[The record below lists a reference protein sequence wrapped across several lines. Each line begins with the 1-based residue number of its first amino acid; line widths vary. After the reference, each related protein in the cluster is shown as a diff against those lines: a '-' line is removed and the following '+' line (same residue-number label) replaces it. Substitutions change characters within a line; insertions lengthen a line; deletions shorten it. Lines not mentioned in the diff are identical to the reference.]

1 MARRPLHER
10 EIRKLLKF
18 ARTSIAV
25 TLPIELARELKWRAG
40 QKVTVKKQGSKLI
53 IEDWKSS

>member
-10 EIRKLLKF
+10 SIRKLLKF

-25 TLPIELARELKWRAG
+25 TLPIELVRELRWREG
-40 QKVTVKKQGSKLI
+40 QKVTIKKQGERLI
-53 IEDWKSS
+53 IEDWKN